1 MANYTNNREV
11 LTAISK
17 GTMDEEIMGW
27 AVSQI
32 EKMDARNA
40 KRTSKPSKTAIAN
53 APIKEALVK
62 YLTENDGK
70 FTEMELGTAL
80 EVTHNKA
87 GSLARQLVKENIVK
101 TEEVKIPKVGTRK
114 VYFIEK

>member
-1 MANYTNNREV
+1 MATYNTNRDYFNAV
-11 LTAISK
+11 SHGI
-17 GTMDEEIMGW
+17 MDDEIKAW
-27 AVSQI
+27 ATSQI
-32 EKMDARNA
+32 EKLDSRNA
-40 KRTSKPSKTAIAN
+40 KRASKPSKTAIAN

-70 FTEMELGTAL
+70 FTEMELGVAL
-80 EVTHNKA
+80 DVTHNKA

-101 TEEVKIPKVGTRK
+101 TEETKIPKVGVRK